1 MRAAPPESPPTGP
14 RSAMPTRDYIQRRRE
29 EVEQGKEADE
39 PGPIKRDVNAV
50 LRAWHWIANH
60 LMWVGTSLPPTPDKS
75 FGLIAVNLSP
85 FGFQILYQS
94 VMNVAGDT
102 KEALLKCVLLRDA
115 AGGWKRPEPNTAGQ
129 FCDRSLAKCAGSIKL
144 CGVSRLSRPV
154 APQNA
159 RVNSLKSHSNH
170 SPAHL
175 RPAARTTAPSRSW
188 SDRREARWPTS
199 LCVSLGWAW

>member
-14 RSAMPTRDYIQRRRE
+14 RSARPTRDYIQRRRE

-85 FGFQILYQS
+85 FGFQLLYQ
-94 VMNVAGDT
+94 
-102 KEALLKCVLLRDA
+102 
-115 AGGWKRPEPNTAGQ
+115 
-129 FCDRSLAKCAGSIKL
+129 
-144 CGVSRLSRPV
+144 
-154 APQNA
+154 
-159 RVNSLKSHSNH
+159 
-170 SPAHL
+170 
-175 RPAARTTAPSRSW
+175 
-188 SDRREARWPTS
+188 
-199 LCVSLGWAW
+199 

>member
-1 MRAAPPESPPTGP
+1 MRAAPPESPPTAP
-14 RSAMPTRDYIQRRRE
+14 RSAKPTRDYIQRRRE

-39 PGPIKRDVNAV
+39 PGPIKRDVNVV

-102 KEALLKCVLLRDA
+102 KEGLLKCVLLRDA
-115 AGGWKRPEPNTAGQ
+115 AGGWKRPEPNTVGQ

-144 CGVSRLSRPV
+144 CGVSRLI
-154 APQNA
+154 AP
-159 RVNSLKSHSNH
+159 RG
-170 SPAHL
+170 
-175 RPAARTTAPSRSW
+175 TA
-188 SDRREARWPTS
+188 
-199 LCVSLGWAW
+199 